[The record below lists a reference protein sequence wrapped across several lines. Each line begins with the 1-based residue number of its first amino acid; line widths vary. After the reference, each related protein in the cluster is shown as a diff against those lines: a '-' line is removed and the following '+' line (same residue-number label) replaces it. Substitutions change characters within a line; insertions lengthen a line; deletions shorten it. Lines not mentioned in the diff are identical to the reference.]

1 MSDQDLV
8 LLERQENGVAV
19 VTLNSPKVNALST
32 QLLGRLLEV
41 AQELTSHP
49 AGAVVVTCGDRL
61 FAAGADISQFGGADD
76 ARRIGGAFHA
86 ALNAVAS
93 VNFKIEETV
102 VAYKST
108 LVPLFAAVIP

>member
-1 MSDQDLV
+1 MV
-8 LLERQENGVAV
+8 EMV
-19 VTLNSPKVNALST
+19 
-32 QLLGRLLEV
+32 
-41 AQELTSHP
+41 P
-49 AGAVVVTCGDRL
+49 AM
-61 FAAGADISQFGGADD
+61 
-76 ARRIGGAFHA
+76 A